1 MTVYCFTKYEWA
13 IWLQS
18 VTVYLIH
25 KTRKF
30 YYNGIKQLL
39 RRNKISF
46 LDEWPLLQ
54 RLTGIKRAA
63 IIMKCERTECINVS
77 NKIHRKKSHLLSL
90 SFFLQID
97 CSDCFEVVQGAF
109 SNGKALGTRQ
119 SGEVWRHV
127 TMVAKFLDLNNPS
140 WQRRPFASSNDGRS
154 CNNAR
159 ESHTFHAIH
168 VRFFLSNLQI
178 FISSLSCKE
187 LYHGHLASWVRR
199 DRASKRGNP
208 LGESR
213 KQQQQKNKTS

>member
-1 MTVYCFTKYEWA
+1 M
-13 IWLQS
+13 
-18 VTVYLIH
+18 
-25 KTRKF
+25 
-30 YYNGIKQLL
+30 
-39 RRNKISF
+39 
-46 LDEWPLLQ
+46 
-54 RLTGIKRAA
+54 
-63 IIMKCERTECINVS
+63 
-77 NKIHRKKSHLLSL
+77 
-90 SFFLQID
+90 
-97 CSDCFEVVQGAF
+97 QGAF
-109 SNGKALGTRQ
+109 SNGKALGTSQR
-119 SGEVWRHV
+119 GEVWRHV

-199 DRASKRGNP
+199 HRASKRGNR

-213 KQQQQKNKTS
+213 KQKTKQNKLNCCNEQLYGVLDCRCSSWQLLGMKGTTQASGADNTSAGACWHNFYKQDSATWYGSPIGFLILWTLKIPVSNR